1 MNFRNRIKELCTKK
15 GITQKELAERLGI
28 TDISLNKSLRG
39 EYPQL
44 QTLEKIAN
52 ELDVKISDLFED
64 SSGTIG
70 VIRHNDK
77 SYEINSI
84 HDIERVLEEI
94 KKSDS

>member
-1 MNFRNRIKELCTKK
+1 MNFRNRIKELCITK

-64 SSGTIG
+64 TSGTIG

-94 KKSDS
+94 KKSDN

>member
-1 MNFRNRIKELCTKK
+1 MSLRIKELCKAK
-15 GITQKELAERLGI
+15 GITLGELADKMSIKRE
-28 TDISLNKSLRG
+28 SLSRAINGKPNL
-39 EYPQL
+39 E
-44 QTLEKIAN
+44 TLEKIAEALN
-52 ELDVKISDLFED
+52 VKVVNLFED

-94 KKSDS
+94 KKSDI